1 MTNSVKSPPEKLQK
15 KDFFADAS
23 LPLQVLIRDPQPEF
37 PLHGHDFHE
46 LVIILGGTAIHAI
59 DGQRYPVRSGDAFV
73 ISPRQAHQYLE
84 LCDLSLVN
92 ILFDKEGLAMSA
104 WDIRA
109 LPGFHALFF
118 LEPAY
123 RSQHNFGS
131 RLQLSPQQLQT
142 VLPVIRQ
149 LEAEIRDQPGG
160 YRVMAKGAFMQLCV
174 HLSRWYS
181 DNIHASE
188 SLDLLRIGKAIAYL
202 ETHYAEKI
210 TLTQLAATSHLSER
224 QFCRIFKQCL
234 GRSPIEHLLEV
245 RIQQASTHLR
255 ESAMSV
261 TEIAFA
267 CGFSDGNYFTRS
279 FKKHLHQ
286 SPTQYRQKAHALSM
300 PASDL

>member
-1 MTNSVKSPPEKLQK
+1 MIHSASSRPEKLHK
-15 KDFFADAS
+15 KDFFEDAS

-59 DGQRYPVRSGDAFV
+59 DRQCYPVRSGDAFV

-92 ILFDKEGLAMSA
+92 ILFDKEGLSMAS

-123 RSQHNFGS
+123 RSQHNFES
-131 RLQLSPQQLQT
+131 RLQLSSQQLQT
-142 VLPVIRQ
+142 VLPVVRQ
-149 LEAEIRDQPGG
+149 LEAEIRDHHGG

-174 HLSRWYS
+174 HFSRWYS
-181 DNIHASE
+181 ENVHASE
-188 SLDLLRIGKAIAYL
+188 SMDLLRIGKAIAFL
-202 ETHYAEKI
+202 ETNYAEKI
-210 TLTQLAATSHLSER
+210 SLPQLAATSHLSER

-245 RIQQASTHLR
+245 RIQHASSLLR
-255 ESAMSV
+255 ESPMSV

-267 CGFSDGNYFTRS
+267 CGFSDGNYFTRC
-279 FKKHLHQ
+279 FKKHLKQ
-286 SPTQYRQKAHALSM
+286 SPTQYRQKARALSI
-300 PASDL
+300 PSGD